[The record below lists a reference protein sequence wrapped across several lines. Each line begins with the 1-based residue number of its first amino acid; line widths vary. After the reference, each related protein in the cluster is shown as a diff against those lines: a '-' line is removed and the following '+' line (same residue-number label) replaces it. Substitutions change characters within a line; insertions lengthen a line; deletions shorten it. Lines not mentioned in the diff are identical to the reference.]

1 MKKALLIAFA
11 AFMMVGCTEKTLT
24 RYCGGQYEIR
34 LEKGQRLV
42 EITWKDEDLWI
53 LTEPMDSNYQPR
65 TRTFYEDS
73 SWGLYEGKITIIEK
87 R

>member
-11 AFMMVGCTEKTLT
+11 AIIMVGCTDKTMT
-24 RYCGGQYEIR
+24 RNFGSSYEVR

-42 EITWKDEDLWI
+42 EITWKNEDLWI
-53 LTEPMDSNYQPR
+53 LTEPMDTDYQPQ
-65 TRTFYEDS
+65 TKTFYEDS
-73 SWGLYEGKITIIEK
+73 SWGLYEGKITIIES

>member
-1 MKKALLIAFA
+1 MRKALLIAFA
-11 AFMMVGCTEKTLT
+11 AIIMAGCTEKQMA
-24 RYCGGQYEIR
+24 RSWGGSSRIE
-34 LEKGQRLV
+34 LESGQRLV
-42 EITWKDEDLWI
+42 EVTWKDEDLWI

-73 SWGLYEGKITIIEK
+73 SWGLYEGKVTIIEK